1 VIAAS
6 KKALGKV
13 EEIIMSEVL
22 RGLQPERLWELF
34 GNIARIP
41 HGSQNERALAGSLR
55 QLAEEAGLTVEED
68 TSGNLC
74 ITVPAS
80 KGYEKAPIVV
90 LQGHLDMV
98 CEKNT
103 DVDFDFTKDAIR
115 LVRDGDWLRA
125 DGTTLGADNGIG
137 VAAALAVAFTNE
149 AVHGPLEILLT
160 VNEETGLTG
169 ALNLSP
175 SLLKGRILL
184 NLDSER
190 TGGVCIG
197 CAGGGGVTT
206 SLPVKLVEPPGDS
219 VGLEVKLAGLQG
231 GHSGIDIHENRGN
244 AVKLTARTVIAL
256 DTLGVSLADFH
267 SGDKLN
273 AIPREGFAT
282 CVIPRKQ
289 FPRVQEIITMQ
300 RDLFRSEFPNE
311 PALQVS
317 STQTNSPPTVLSTAS
332 SSTAL
337 TMLMAFPHGVLAM
350 NRELD
355 NLVETSNNLSSA
367 HMKGERYGVHNT
379 PRSSLPQA
387 LQTTIDQIVAVAD
400 LAGATNQMED
410 AYPGWQPNPHS
421 KILKLFEET
430 YHEIFGNQPRRAATH
445 AGLECGVIGDK
456 YEGMDMI
463 SFGPTIVN
471 AHSPDESVNI
481 SSVQD
486 FWKLLLGLLENSG
499 RKSGTQ

>member
-1 VIAAS
+1 
-6 KKALGKV
+6 
-13 EEIIMSEVL
+13 MSDVL
-22 RGLQPERLWELF
+22 RDLQPTRLWELF
-34 GNIARIP
+34 GNIARVP
-41 HGSQNERALAGSLR
+41 HGSLNEKALAGSLR
-55 QLAEEAGLTVEED
+55 LMAEEAGLTVQED
-68 TSGNLC
+68 TTGNLC
-74 ITVPAS
+74 IAVPAS
-80 KGYEKAPIVV
+80 PGYEKAPIVV

-98 CEKNT
+98 CEKNKE
-103 DVDFDFTKDAIR
+103 VDFDFTKDAIR
-115 LVRDGDWLRA
+115 LVRDGDWIRA

-197 CAGGGGVTT
+197 CSGGGGVTT
-206 SLPVKLVEPPGDS
+206 FLPVNLVEPPGDS

-256 DTLGVSLADFH
+256 GALGVTLSDFH

-282 CVIPRKQ
+282 CALSRKQ
-289 FPRVQEIITMQ
+289 FPRVQEIITRQ
-300 RDLFRSEFPNE
+300 SDLFKTEFPNE
-311 PALQVS
+311 SALQIS
-317 STQTNSPPTVLSTAS
+317 AAQTNVPPTVLSTAS
-332 SSTAL
+332 STTAL
-337 TMLMAFPHGVLAM
+337 AMLMAFPHGVLAM

-367 HMKGERYGVHNT
+367 HMKGNVFVVHNT

-400 LAGATNQMED
+400 LAGGTNQLED
-410 AYPGWQPNPHS
+410 SYPGWQPNPHS

-471 AHSPDESVNI
+471 AHSPDEAVSI

-486 FWKLLLGLLENSG
+486 FWKLLLALLENSG
-499 RKSGTQ
+499 KQGGTQ

>member
-1 VIAAS
+1 
-6 KKALGKV
+6 
-13 EEIIMSEVL
+13 MRVL
-22 RGLQPERLWELF
+22 CVD
-34 GNIARIP
+34 
-41 HGSQNERALAGSLR
+41 
-55 QLAEEAGLTVEED
+55 AEEAGITVQED

-74 ITVPAS
+74 IAVPATP
-80 KGYEKAPIVV
+80 GYEKAPTVI

-98 CEKNT
+98 CEKNK
-103 DVDFDFTKDAIR
+103 DVDFDFTKDALR
-115 LVRDGDWLRA
+115 LVRDGDWIRA

-206 SLPVKLVEPPGDS
+206 FLPVNLVEPPADS

-231 GHSGIDIHENRGN
+231 GHSGIDIHKNRGN

-256 DTLGVSLADFH
+256 GTLGVTLADFH

-282 CVIPRKQ
+282 CTLPRKQ
-289 FPRVQEIITMQ
+289 FPRVQEIISKQ
-300 RDLFRSEFPNE
+300 GDLFKTEFPNE
-311 PALQVS
+311 SALQIS
-317 STQTNSPPTVLSTAS
+317 ATQTNVPPTVLSTAS
-332 SSTAL
+332 STTAL
-337 TMLMAFPHGVLAM
+337 TLLMAFPHGVLAM

-367 HMKGERYGVHNT
+367 HMKGNVFVVHNT
-379 PRSSLPQA
+379 PRSSLPRPFRQP
-387 LQTTIDQIVAVAD
+387 LTRSLLWQISPVEPIS
-400 LAGATNQMED
+400 L
-410 AYPGWQPNPHS
+410 
-421 KILKLFEET
+421 KIHT
-430 YHEIFGNQPRRAATH
+430 PAGNQIP
-445 AGLECGVIGDK
+445 IQK
-456 YEGMDMI
+456 
-463 SFGPTIVN
+463 F
-471 AHSPDESVNI
+471 
-481 SSVQD
+481 
-486 FWKLLLGLLENSG
+486 
-499 RKSGTQ
+499 

>member
-1 VIAAS
+1 
-6 KKALGKV
+6 
-13 EEIIMSEVL
+13 MSDVL
-22 RGLQPERLWELF
+22 RDLQPERLWELF
-34 GNIARIP
+34 GNIAKIP
-41 HGSQNERALAGSLR
+41 HGSLNEKALAGALR
-55 QLAEEAGLTVEED
+55 LMAEDAGLTVQED

-74 ITVPAS
+74 IAVPAS
-80 KGYEKAPIVV
+80 PGYEKAPIVV

-98 CEKNT
+98 CEKNK

-115 LVRDGDWLRA
+115 LVRDGDWIRA

-137 VAAALAVAFTNE
+137 IAAALAVAFTNE

-206 SLPVKLVEPPGDS
+206 FLPVNLVEPPRDS

-231 GHSGIDIHENRGN
+231 GHSGINIHENRGN

-256 DTLGVSLADFH
+256 GSLGITLAEFH

-282 CVIPRKQ
+282 CVLPRKA
-289 FPRVQEIITMQ
+289 FPRVQEIIARQ
-300 RDLFRSEFPNE
+300 NDLFRTEFPNE
-311 PALQVS
+311 PALQISV
-317 STQTNSPPTVLSTAS
+317 TQTHSPPTVLSTAS
-332 SSTAL
+332 STTAL

-367 HMKGERYGVHNT
+367 HMKGNVFVVHNT

-387 LQTTIDQIVAVAD
+387 LQTTIDQIVAVAN
-400 LAGATNQMED
+400 LAGGTNQIEES
-410 AYPGWQPNPHS
+410 YPGWQPNPHS

-445 AGLECGVIGDK
+445 AGLECGVIGDT

-471 AHSPDESVNI
+471 AHSPDEAVSI

-486 FWKLLLGLLENSG
+486 FWKLLMGLLENSG
-499 RKSGTQ
+499 KQGNTQ